1 MIKKLDTLILRAFI
15 GPFFA
20 TFFISLFVLV
30 MQFFWLYID
39 DLVGKGL
46 DLLIILKLIMYVSA
60 TLIPLA
66 LPLAMLLS
74 SIMTFGN
81 LGETFELVAI
91 KSAGISLARFMRPLF
106 ITAIFI
112 AGIAFVFSNNII
124 PVAQLKLSSLK
135 YDIIVAKPAFDIKE
149 GIFYNQIK
157 DFSIKIGKKDKN
169 DSTIRNIVIFEK
181 KFNLQDNVLIADS
194 GIMRVTP
201 DKKFLEFIL
210 KDGWRYEE
218 KGQRFSSNTDYIRL
232 GFKEYKKVFDLS
244 TFQVNETSDSSFQYD
259 PKMLSVRQLNY
270 TLDSLEKNN
279 KKMFI
284 RNNQEISSILSF
296 AKNTDSSANAKSSV
310 KFIGIVNSFNKIIP
324 DSLKTI
330 IYDNANSQ
338 LNNVKNI
345 ADFQADE
352 FINKQKNI
360 RQHEIEWHRKFTLSF
375 ACIVLFLIGAP
386 LGSIIRKGGLGMPLV
401 FSVIF
406 FVIFHLF
413 NTFGEKLTKES
424 VLSASLGMWLSTII
438 LTPVGIFLAYKA
450 MRDSQLFNKEFY
462 YRTFRGLRKFI
473 TNFKSSKSLTH
484 EQ

>member
-1 MIKKLDTLILRAFI
+1 MIKKLDTLILRSFI

-46 DLLIILKLIMYVSA
+46 DLIIILKLIMYVSA

-91 KSAGISLARFMRPLF
+91 KSAGISLSRFMRPLF
-106 ITAIFI
+106 ITATII
-112 AGIAFVFSNNII
+112 GGIAFIFSNNII
-124 PVAQLKLSSLK
+124 PVAQLKLATLK
-135 YDIIVAKPAFDIKE
+135 YDIIIAKPAFDIKE
-149 GIFYNQIK
+149 GVFYNQIK
-157 DFSIKIGKKDKN
+157 DFSIKIGKKEKN

-201 DKKFLEFIL
+201 DKKFLEFVL

-232 GFKEYKKVFDLS
+232 GFKEYKKIFDLS
-244 TFQVNETSDSSFQYD
+244 TFQMNETSDSSFKYD
-259 PKMLSVRQLNY
+259 PKMLSVRQLNF
-270 TLDSLEKNN
+270 TLDSLEKNKN
-279 KKMFI
+279 KMLK
-284 RNNQEISSILSF
+284 RSEQEVENILFFTKNVQKVDSPISQ
-296 AKNTDSSANAKSSV
+296 T
-310 KFIGIVNSFNKIIP
+310 KFLGVANSFNNIIP
-324 DSLKTI
+324 DSVKAI
-330 IYDNANSQ
+330 VYDIANSQ
-338 LNNVKNI
+338 LSTVKNAI
-345 ADFQADE
+345 ALEADE
-352 FINKQKNI
+352 FIGKQKNI

-413 NTFGEKLTKES
+413 NTFGEKMAKES
-424 VLSASLGMWLSTII
+424 VLPASFGMWLSTII

-450 MRDSQLFNKEFY
+450 MRDSQLFNSEFY
-462 YRTFRGLRKFI
+462 YRTFKVLRKFI
-473 TNFKSSKSLTH
+473 ATFKNSKSLTH